1 MYVNFEDKLVVMG
14 TYLPECLW
22 SLRGAP
28 RFINDKLF
36 MKIEA
41 DMNLNSAKNFG
52 TYVIYV
58 AQNST
63 LKIQNRIEM

>member
-1 MYVNFEDKLVVMG
+1 MFQNVAAKKAKMYINFEDKLVVMG

-41 DMNLNSAKNFG
+41 GMNLNSAKNFE
-52 TYVIYV
+52 TYVICGP
-58 AQNST
+58 
-63 LKIQNRIEM
+63 K